1 MLPCEEV
8 RKLAE
13 EYVSETLEAP
23 ERAEVARHLR
33 VCQSCHRMM
42 EEARLARRVLEEA
55 GAPPPPPKLAERIKA
70 AGRLRLNH
78 RPRPLHERALGSPAF
93 LATCA
98 SLLCGAIICLL
109 AIAKVAYVQPG
120 AEPPAPTV
128 TVVEAFRL
136 PAREVPKVGARNVAA
151 PSVRTTRD
159 PVARRRSLSLVSA
172 PYRQAVRTRP
182 AGTRPASTRVSRA
195 SMATVKPTPAMSLSP
210 HLPAPTVTLAGVR
223 ISRPDAIGDAP
234 GAEPAGRERDER
246 LELAPAAL
254 DAPARGAFTSARQ

>member
-23 ERAEVARHLR
+23 QRAEVARHLR

-42 EEARLARRVLEEA
+42 EEARLARRVLDEA
-55 GAPPPPPKLAERIKA
+55 SAPPPPPKLAERIKA

-98 SLLCGAIICLL
+98 SLLCGAIICLV

-128 TVVEAFRL
+128 TVVESFRL
-136 PAREVPKVGARNVAA
+136 PAREVPRVAVRNAIR
-151 PSVRTTRD
+151 PSVRTARG
-159 PVARRRSLSLVSA
+159 PVERRRSFSLVSV

-182 AGTRPASTRVSRA
+182 VGTMPASTRVSRA

-223 ISRPDAIGDAP
+223 ISRPDAVTGTP

-246 LELAPAAL
+246 LDLAPAAL
-254 DAPARGAFTSARQ
+254 DAPARTDFTSARQ